1 MTDTPETAPLPRAL
15 LHPRWWLAWTLLGIG
30 RALCWLPVSWL
41 LAIGSGIGW
50 VVWRVL
56 PSRRRIVR
64 INLRLCF
71 PELDEATIV
80 RLVEGHF
87 RALGMGLFEAL
98 LAWLAPDAKLRD
110 LVEVRGIEHLDA
122 AHADGSG
129 VLLLTGHF
137 TQLEIAARGI
147 CLEKRPFHAMYRPA
161 DNKFVDWWMH
171 RWRAQR
177 SGRPALPKDD
187 LKSLLRA
194 LRTGN
199 AVWYG
204 PDQTLEVPGTIF
216 VPFFGVPTLTLTAT
230 AKLATLG
237 RAKVVPFF
245 GKRING
251 RYIVTV
257 HPALENFPSGDD
269 QADARRINA
278 LIEDA
283 VLKCPEQ
290 YFWTHRRFK
299 HRPPGAADV
308 YAQP

>member
-1 MTDTPETAPLPRAL
+1 MSTPPESPALPRAL
-15 LHPRWWLAWTLLGIG
+15 LHPRWWLAWLLLGAG
-30 RALCWLPVSWL
+30 RALCGLPVGAL
-41 LAIGSGIGW
+41 LALGSGLGW
-50 VVWRVL
+50 LVWRLL

-71 PELDEATIV
+71 PALDEPTIV
-80 RLVEGHF
+80 RLVEAHF

-98 LAWLAPDAKLRD
+98 LAWLAPDDKLRGRIT
-110 LVEVRGIEHLDA
+110 VQGIEHLDA
-122 AHADGSG
+122 AQADGSG

-137 TQLEIAARGI
+137 TQLEMAARGI
-147 CLEKRPFHAMYRPA
+147 CLAQRPFHAMYRPA
-161 DNKFVDWWMH
+161 DNAFVDWWMH
-171 RWRAQR
+171 RWRAER
-177 SGRPALPKDD
+177 SGLPALPKDD
-187 LKSLLRA
+187 LKGLLRA
-194 LRTGN
+194 LRSGH

-204 PDQTLEVPGTIF
+204 PDQTLEVPGAIF

-230 AKLATLG
+230 AKLATMG

-245 GKRING
+245 GERRDG

-257 HPALENFPSGDD
+257 QPALESFPSGDD
-269 QADARRINA
+269 AADARRINA

-299 HRPPGAADV
+299 HRPPGAEDV
-308 YAQP
+308 YRRT

>member
-1 MTDTPETAPLPRAL
+1 MMTPPETPALPRAL
-15 LHPRWWLAWTLLGIG
+15 LHPRWWLAWLLLGIG
-30 RALCWLPVSWL
+30 RALCWLPVGWL
-41 LAIGSGIGW
+41 LAIGSGLGW
-50 VVWRVL
+50 LVWRVL

-71 PELDEATIV
+71 PDLDEPTIV
-80 RLVEGHF
+80 RMVEGHF

-110 LVEVRGIEHLDA
+110 RVTVRGIEHLDA
-122 AHADGSG
+122 AHADGAG

-137 TQLEIAARGI
+137 TQLEMAARGL

-161 DNKFVDWWMH
+161 DNAFVDWWMH
-171 RWRAQR
+171 RWRAER
-177 SGRPALPKDD
+177 SGLPALPKDD
-187 LKSLLRA
+187 LKGLLRA

-204 PDQTLEVPGTIF
+204 PDQTLEVPGAIF

-245 GKRING
+245 GERIDG
-251 RYIVTV
+251 RYVVTV
-257 HPALENFPSGDD
+257 QPALDNFPSGDD
-269 QADARRINA
+269 VADARRINA
-278 LIEDA
+278 LIEAA

-290 YFWTHRRFK
+290 YFWSHRRFK

-308 YAQP
+308 YRRA

>member
-1 MTDTPETAPLPRAL
+1 MTDTFETAPLPRAL

-30 RALCWLPVSWL
+30 RALCWLPVGWL
-41 LAIGSGIGW
+41 LAIGSGLGW
-50 VVWRVL
+50 AVWRLL

-71 PELDEATIV
+71 PALDEARIAA
-80 RLVEGHF
+80 LVEGHF

-110 LVEVRGIEHLDA
+110 RIEVRGIEHLDA
-122 AHADGSG
+122 ARADGSG

-137 TQLEIAARGI
+137 TQLEMAARGI
-147 CLEKRPFHAMYRPA
+147 CLARRPFHAMYRPA
-161 DNKFVDWWMH
+161 DNAFVDFWMH
-171 RWRAQR
+171 RWRAER

-204 PDQTLEVPGTIF
+204 PDQTLEVPGAIF

-245 GKRING
+245 GERRDG
-251 RYIVTV
+251 RYVVTV
-257 HPALENFPSGDD
+257 QPALEHFPSGDD
-269 QADARRINA
+269 VADARRINA

-299 HRPPGAADV
+299 FRPPGAADV
-308 YAQP
+308 YARS

>member
-1 MTDTPETAPLPRAL
+1 MTDTSETAPLPRAL

-30 RALCWLPVSWL
+30 RALCWLPVGWL
-41 LAIGSGIGW
+41 LAIGSGLGW
-50 VVWRVL
+50 AVWRLL
-56 PSRRRIVR
+56 PGRRRIVR

-71 PELDEATIV
+71 PALDEPTIV

-110 LVEVRGIEHLDA
+110 RIEVRGIEHLDA

-137 TQLEIAARGI
+137 TQLEMAARGI

-161 DNKFVDWWMH
+161 DNRFVDWWMH

-204 PDQTLEVPGTIF
+204 PDQTLEVPGAIF

-245 GKRING
+245 GERRDG
-251 RYIVTV
+251 RYVVTV
-257 HPALENFPSGDD
+257 QPALEHFPSGDD
-269 QADARRINA
+269 VADARRINA

-299 HRPPGAADV
+299 FRPPGAADV
-308 YAQP
+308 YARP